1 MEEFILKNKILIIDD
16 EREIVS
22 FMRDALLDEG
32 YDVLTAYNAEQALKQ
47 INVAPDLI
55 ILDVMMPEVDGFEL
69 CPKLRERINC
79 PIIFLSARQSE
90 TDRIKGLAVGGDDYL
105 IKPFSIR
112 ELKARVHAHLRREKR
127 QSHKQET
134 ILRFGKLEIDLSGH
148 QVNVEDKEI
157 SLTRRE
163 FEILEFL
170 ALHPG
175 QVFSREQI
183 YEKVWG
189 YDATGDDTTI
199 TEHIK
204 KIRSKIYAAD
214 PDTEYISTV
223 WGIGYKWKCNR

>member
-1 MEEFILKNKILIIDD
+1 
-16 EREIVS
+16 
-22 FMRDALLDEG
+22 MRDALLDEG
-32 YDVLTAYNAEQALKQ
+32 YEVLTAYNAEQALEQ
-47 INVAPDLI
+47 LDFVPDLI
-55 ILDVMMPEVDGFEL
+55 ILDVMMPELDGFKL
-69 CPKLRERINC
+69 CPKLRERVNC
-79 PIIFLSARQSE
+79 PILFLSARQSE
-90 TDRIKGLAVGGDDYL
+90 TDRIRGLAVGGDDYL

-112 ELKARVHAHLRREKR
+112 ELKARIHAHLRREKR
-127 QSHKQET
+127 HSQRQET
-134 ILRFGKLEIDLSGH
+134 ILRFGELRIDLTGY
-148 QVNVEDKEI
+148 QVYVGDQEV

-189 YDATGDDTTI
+189 YDAVGDYTTV

-204 KIRSKIYAAD
+204 KIRFKLYAVD
-214 PDTEYISTV
+214 PDTEYIATV